1 MNESSLQKL
10 ETSYMLLERSENNS
24 REKKKGRTL
33 GREDPESRGV
43 WAEERLKE
51 GGRPQEPTTGPG
63 GSFPG
68 SVVWL
73 RW

>member
-1 MNESSLQKL
+1 MNPPMKARN
-10 ETSYMLLERSENNS
+10 LLHALGKIRKGILLG
-24 REKKKGRTL
+24 KKKGRTL
-33 GREDPESRGV
+33 VREDPESRGV

-51 GGRPQEPTTGPG
+51 GGRPGGPTTGPG

-73 RW
+73 RR